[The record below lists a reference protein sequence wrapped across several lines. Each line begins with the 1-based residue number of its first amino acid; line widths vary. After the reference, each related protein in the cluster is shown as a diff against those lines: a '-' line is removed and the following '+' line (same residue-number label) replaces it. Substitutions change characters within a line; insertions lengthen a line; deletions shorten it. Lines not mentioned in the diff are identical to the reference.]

1 MHVSHTVA
9 RFVDEELQILRAV
22 KRFERGMLTETD
34 LTLFI
39 VTLIAHE
46 RDADNRRQLARYLKP
61 VKPA

>member
-34 LTLFI
+34 LTLYI
-39 VTLIAHE
+39 VTLIARE

>member
-9 RFVDEELQILRAV
+9 RFVDKELQILRAV
-22 KRFERGMLTETD
+22 KRFELGMLTETD
-34 LTLFI
+34 LTLYI
-39 VTLIAHE
+39 VTLIARE

>member
-22 KRFERGMLTETD
+22 KRFELGMLTETD
-34 LTLFI
+34 LTLYI
-39 VTLIAHE
+39 VTLIARE

>member
-1 MHVSHTVA
+1 MHVSHTVV
-9 RFVDEELQILRAV
+9 RFVDKELQILRAV
-22 KRFERGMLTETD
+22 KRCERGMLTETD

>member
-22 KRFERGMLTETD
+22 KRYELGMLTETD
-34 LTLFI
+34 LTLYI
-39 VTLIAHE
+39 VTLIARE

>member
-1 MHVSHTVA
+1 MHMSSAAV

-22 KRFERGMLTETD
+22 KRYEFGMLTETD

-61 VKPA
+61 VKTA

>member
-22 KRFERGMLTETD
+22 KRFELGMLTETD

-39 VTLIAHE
+39 VTLIAREH
-46 RDADNRRQLARYLKP
+46 DADNRRQLARYLKP

>member
-9 RFVDEELQILRAV
+9 RFVDEELQILRAI
-22 KRFERGMLTETD
+22 KRYELGMLTETD
-34 LTLFI
+34 LTLYI

-46 RDADNRRQLARYLKP
+46 RDTDNRRQLARYLRP